1 VTDPV
6 ETGDAATERA
16 RRRLRAEKGFYIHLA
31 VYALV
36 NAVLFLIN
44 SRTGS
49 PWWFFWPAF
58 GWGLG
63 LAIHGVTV
71 FGMHGAARDWE
82 ERRLRE
88 LIDEERGRR

>member
-1 VTDPV
+1 
-6 ETGDAATERA
+6 
-16 RRRLRAEKGFYIHLA
+16 
-31 VYALV
+31 LV
-36 NAVLFLIN
+36 NAFLFLIN

-49 PWWFFWPAF
+49 PWWFVWPAF
-58 GWGLG
+58 GWGVG